1 MNVNNS
7 YYAFY
12 AKEQFMQ
19 EKLTKS
25 GQLMTVRFINRSQA
39 QIVMHTNE
47 CFLIFVCF
55 YNKYNSLINLNYE
68 MSYIIIRDLLLM

>member
-1 MNVNNS
+1 MYIKKKKEMNVNNL
-7 YYAFY
+7 YCAFY

-39 QIVMHTNE
+39 QIIMHTNE
-47 CFLIFVCF
+47 CFDFC
-55 YNKYNSLINLNYE
+55 
-68 MSYIIIRDLLLM
+68 LLL